1 MKTTL
6 ALLAGF
12 GLSLS
17 SAYACDFQRSAQTN
31 QSTVDTT
38 TVASVSDAQ
47 SQPVIIPDTQS
58 QGDQATAD

>member
-6 ALLAGF
+6 ALLAAF

-17 SAYACDFQRSAQTN
+17 SAYACDFQRSAQKN

-47 SQPVIIPDTQS
+47 SQPVIVPETQPQS
-58 QGDQATAD
+58 DEAKAN